1 MKPALA
7 AAWTRALELV
17 NRGVSFLRGS
27 PVVRAR
33 AHFVVAACIVACGR
47 TSPSANAPD
56 TSTPVSSSR
65 LALGADA
72 GEAGAPEG
80 PSELWGRAQ
89 GPDATEEDLMRL
101 ASTEGPV
108 GLGEHATDKATR
120 LLAARAMAH
129 TRGLAGLPWLADACA
144 SEDAELA
151 KEAALSATA
160 LAAHGRD
167 QNDPEDADEMR
178 EGCTKL
184 LAVAKDGKPSR
195 EVRVGAVRTLRLL
208 SDRGCVKA
216 DEIPKDFAL
225 AP

>member
-7 AAWTRALELV
+7 AAWTRALELA
-17 NRGVSFLRGS
+17 NRGVSFLRSS
-27 PVVRAR
+27 PMVRAR
-33 AHFVVAACIVACGR
+33 AHVVVAACIVACGR

-56 TSTPVSSSR
+56 TSTPASSSR

-89 GPDATEEDLMRL
+89 GPEATEEDVMRL
-101 ASTEGPV
+101 ASTEGPT
-108 GLGEHATDKATR
+108 GLAEHATDKPTR

-129 TRGLAGLPWLADACA
+129 TRGLAGLPWLAEACA
-144 SEDAELA
+144 SDDADLA

-160 LAAHGRD
+160 LAARGRD
-167 QNDPEDADEMR
+167 QNDPEDAEEMR

-184 LAVAKDGKPSR
+184 LAVAKDGKPAKD
-195 EVRVGAVRTLRLL
+195 VRIGAVRTLRLL
-208 SDRGCVKA
+208 SERGCVKA
-216 DEIPKDFAL
+216 DEIPKDFDL
-225 AP
+225 SP